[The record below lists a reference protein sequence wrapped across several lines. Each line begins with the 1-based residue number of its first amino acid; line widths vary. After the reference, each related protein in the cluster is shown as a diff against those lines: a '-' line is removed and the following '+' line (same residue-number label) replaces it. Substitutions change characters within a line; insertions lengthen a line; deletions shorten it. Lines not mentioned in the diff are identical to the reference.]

1 VTSLRSL
8 LFGEVMSGPTGELA
22 RQGEEA
28 ARRLVAAGALPA
40 RPAAANVARAV
51 VRKVEELLD
60 IEISDL
66 LVGAW
71 RSSSTLLE
79 AARRTQA
86 EPGTSEQVTLR
97 TYTFGWD
104 SESDVDVTLNRS
116 TVAGLTLQT
125 TAKAEV
131 TALAVTVHNGHIA
144 ELHSGDL
151 DISAEVRCEI
161 NAIRTSSAGIAT
173 GTRLPGSGIT
183 LAQASRTLEL
193 RYELRLPATGIP
205 LL

>member
-51 VRKVEELLD
+51 VRKVGELLD
-60 IEISDL
+60 IEIGDV

-71 RSSSTLLE
+71 RTSSALLD
-79 AARRTQA
+79 AARRTRA
-86 EPGTSEQVTLR
+86 EPGTSEDVTVR

-104 SESDVDVTLNRS
+104 TESDVDVTLNRS
-116 TVAGLTLQT
+116 TVAGLTFLTIAQ
-125 TAKAEV
+125 AKV
-131 TALAVTVHNGHIA
+131 TALAVTVHNGHITG
-144 ELHSGDL
+144 LHNGDL
-151 DISAEVRCEI
+151 DLSAEVRCQI
-161 NAIRTSSAGIAT
+161 SAIRTSSAGIAT
-173 GTRLPGSGIT
+173 ATRFPGSGTT
-183 LAQASRTLEL
+183 LAQSSRTLDL
-193 RYELRLPATGIP
+193 RHELRLPATGIP